1 MFYRALAQVVPLFGS
16 ETWVLLAEMEHKV
29 EVTHMCFIW
38 KITGKQMRRIDD
50 RTWEMTGA

>member
-1 MFYRALAQVVPLFGS
+1 MFYRALAQAVPLFGS